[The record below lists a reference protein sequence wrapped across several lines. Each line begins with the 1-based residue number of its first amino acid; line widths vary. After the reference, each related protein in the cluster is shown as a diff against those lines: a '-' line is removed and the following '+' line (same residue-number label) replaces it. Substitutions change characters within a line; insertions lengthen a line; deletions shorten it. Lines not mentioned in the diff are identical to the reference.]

1 MFRKLSF
8 VSMLAGFVILLGGCR
23 SEEAQVS
30 PDVPQ
35 VSMQALNGAGR
46 GAEAPLDG
54 IESGEAPDGG
64 AAGLQQISASQTQRR
79 LIRTAEVTIEVKDA
93 RQTAETMTSEVKKLG
108 GYVGDSTEELDAV
121 GVRTVTLQLR
131 VPADRFDDL
140 MKTISKLGTVL
151 HRHVG
156 TEDVTEEYVDVESR
170 LRNLKRT
177 EERLLAHLSKTAR
190 LADTLAVEKEL
201 SRVRMEIEQLE
212 GRMRYLKH
220 SISFSTITV
229 TCREKAKAG
238 PAVPPES
245 YSSGEVLSR
254 AARSL
259 VVFAR
264 GLWTTLL
271 WLIVWTPVWVPLVL
285 VLRRL
290 ARRFLHEPPS

>member
-1 MFRKLSF
+1 MKRKLSF
-8 VSMLAGFVILLGGCR
+8 VIILAGLIVLGGCQ
-23 SEEAQVS
+23 SEEAQVA
-30 PDVPQ
+30 PDAPQ

-46 GAEAPLDG
+46 GEAVPLDG
-54 IESGEAPDGG
+54 IVDGEAEAEG
-64 AAGLQQISASQTQRR
+64 AVGLEQISASQTERR

-108 GYVGDSTEELDAV
+108 GYVGDSTEELDAL

-131 VPADRFDDL
+131 VPASRFDDL
-140 MKTISKLGTVL
+140 MKTISNLGTVL
-151 HRHVG
+151 RRHVG

-177 EERLLAHLSKTAR
+177 EERLLEHLSKTAR

-220 SISFSTITV
+220 NIAFSTVTV
-229 TCREKAKAG
+229 TCKEKAKAG

-245 YSSGEVLSR
+245 YSSGQVLSK

-259 VVFAR
+259 VTFGR

-271 WLIVWTPVWVPLVL
+271 WLLVWTPVWVPLVL

-290 ARRFLHEPPS
+290 ARRFFLQPPS